1 DKKVD
6 AREAMMNLAMS
17 QIMTGSN
24 FWDAP
29 GHSMAGS
36 NDLPTRKKIFTWIQ
50 AHEKTFYLPRSPIDP
65 VGVYFSPE
73 TRNYFAKEFIPSY
86 RGALILLMQKHLE
99 FQIVTPRTLADF
111 KGKTIV
117 LPDVRVLGDVEQA
130 WLKDFVAQGGKV
142 VIAGSD
148 TTELGDSPNIVR
160 LPANPGKAYN
170 DEQEKDFD
178 RASPD
183 SQKEFF
189 AALAGGDS
197 VKIEASTHVA
207 TSIAR
212 TSDGHIN
219 CYFANFAGLV
229 GGSNPI
235 QTPQEGVQVT
245 LKSKSEGKAFFLPF
259 MGEPQPVKGERHG
272 DSITFTL
279 PTITRGAVFSYE
291 P

>member
-1 DKKVD
+1 
-6 AREAMMNLAMS
+6 M
-17 QIMTGSN
+17 
-24 FWDAP
+24 
-29 GHSMAGS
+29 
-36 NDLPTRKKIFTWIQ
+36 DLTW
-50 AHEKTFYLPRSPIDP
+50 
-65 VGVYFSPE
+65 
-73 TRNYFAKEFIPSY
+73 
-86 RGALILLMQKHLE
+86 LE
-99 FQIVTPRTLADF
+99 
-111 KGKTIV
+111 
-117 LPDVRVLGDVEQA
+117 
-130 WLKDFVAQGGKV
+130 DFVAQGGKV

-178 RASPD
+178 HASPD

-212 TSDGHIN
+212 TADGHIN

-245 LKSKSEGKAFFLPF
+245 LKSKSEGKASFLPF
-259 MGEPQPVKGERHG
+259 MGEAQPVKGERHG
-272 DSITFTL
+272 DSVTFTL
-279 PTITRGAVFSYE
+279 PTITRGAVFSFE